1 MPAEL
6 DAEIYRD
13 RTKIERFFARLKTAF
28 RGITTR
34 YEKTSRNL
42 LSVIEL
48 APVRLWIEFYESL
61 PKSDQPMGARHLYL
75 TGC

>member
-6 DAEIYRD
+6 DTEIYRD

-48 APVRLWIEFYESL
+48 APVRLWIEFYESQ
-61 PKSDQPMGARHLYL
+61 PKSDQPMGARHLHL